1 MGCGWRLVM
10 WSVAVA
16 WITAPLWSTSR
27 FVLAVGMSIPLRGSA
42 APTGRVVGWLFFHEG
57 PAGPILRAVRRG
69 ILGGTFDPPHLAHL
83 VAGEAAYRQLGLDVV
98 TFVPAGAPW
107 QKASQRVTDAEDRWA
122 MTRLAVEGVA
132 YFEADDREVHRPG
145 WTYTI
150 DTIDSFDAT
159 DELCLILGADAALGL
174 PTWHRAS
181 EVLERAH
188 IAVAPRP
195 GCDRAA
201 IAAVLDGTSTTWL
214 AGPEMLVSGTVLR
227 AMASTGSSLRFL
239 VPEPVWRYLEE
250 HRLYGH
256 D

>member
-1 MGCGWRLVM
+1 MSPR
-10 WSVAVA
+10 
-16 WITAPLWSTSR
+16 STSR
-27 FVLAVGMSIPLRGSA
+27 FVSAAGMSTLLRGSA
-42 APTGRVVGWLFFHEG
+42 VPAGRGVDWPFFREG

-107 QKASQRVTDAEDRWA
+107 QKADRNVTDAEDRWV

-132 YFEADDREVHRPG
+132 YFEADDREVHRSG

-174 PTWHRAS
+174 PTWHRAG

-188 IAVAPRP
+188 VAVAPRP
-195 GCDRAA
+195 GSDRAA
-201 IAAVLDGTSTTWL
+201 VAGVLDGTSTTWL
-214 AGPEMLVSGTVLR
+214 AGPEMLASGTVLR
-227 AMASTGSSLRFL
+227 AMASAGSSLRFL
-239 VPEPVWRYLEE
+239 VPDPVWRYIEE
-250 HRLYGH
+250 HRLYGYE
-256 D
+256 